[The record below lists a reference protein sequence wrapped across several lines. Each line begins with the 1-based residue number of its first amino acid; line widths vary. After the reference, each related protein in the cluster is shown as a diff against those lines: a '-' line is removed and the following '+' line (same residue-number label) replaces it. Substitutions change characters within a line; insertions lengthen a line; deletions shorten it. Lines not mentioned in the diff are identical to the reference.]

1 MKTVYPAEDRRRC
14 GQSTKTWIDFVCDVG
29 RYNALKAKKISKGS
43 CGTDEEKVQVY
54 GISWEFQKLGNP
66 LTPTIPDHWFLLQQF
81 LFPVKAGKD
90 DKNFLK
96 C

>member
-1 MKTVYPAEDRRRC
+1 MKTVYPVEDRRRC

-54 GISWEFQKLGNP
+54 GIS
-66 LTPTIPDHWFLLQQF
+66 
-81 LFPVKAGKD
+81 
-90 DKNFLK
+90 
-96 C
+96 